1 MCPNCIGSALLALGG
16 TGSAGGLTLIA
27 ARVLARAR
35 RAYRGYSS
43 NPSFTAWLLV
53 MWKPVSKY
61 GRVP

>member
-1 MCPNCIGSALLALGG
+1 MCPVCIGSTLLALGG

-27 ARVLARAR
+27 ARVLGAK

-43 NPSFTAWLLV
+43 NPSFTAWVLV